1 MEQSLNRRVV
11 VVFSLLAV
19 VAASV
24 LFLFMRGSGSD
35 SVVGNTT
42 KRRIDLFASVTKA
55 TTDPGWSVLESR
67 TVGAIQLTLADDQ
80 TMIIPDGTYV
90 DDYDSVTACTDFSQP
105 SACVLVADMLGDAVV
120 WFALVQADSKNG
132 TEQLR
137 LPGLVDMQ
145 SNGDEGILGNGWVL
159 PLGVGVKRVCSNSD
173 TTSLRDFITRFPGTS
188 AVAII
193 DLEQDVVVQVSCV

>member
-11 VVFSLLAV
+11 VIFSLLAV

-42 KRRIDLFASVTKA
+42 KRRIDLFASVIKA
-55 TTDPGWSVLESR
+55 TTDSGWSVLESR
-67 TVGAIQLTLADDQ
+67 TVGAIQLTLANDQ

-132 TEQLR
+132 TKQLR

-173 TTSLRDFITRFPGTS
+173 TTSLRDFITRFPGSS

-193 DLEQDVVVQVSCV
+193 DLEQDVVVEVSCV

>member
-11 VVFSLLAV
+11 VIFSLLAV

-24 LFLFMRGSGSD
+24 LFFFMRGSGSD
-35 SVVGNTT
+35 SVVGNIT
-42 KRRIDLFASVTKA
+42 KRRIDLFASVTKV

-132 TEQLR
+132 TKQLR

-173 TTSLRDFITRFPGTS
+173 TTSLRDFITRFPGSS

-193 DLEQDVVVQVSCV
+193 DLEQDVVVEVSCL

>member
-11 VVFSLLAV
+11 VIFSLLAV

-132 TEQLR
+132 TKQLH

-145 SNGDEGILGNGWVL
+145 SNGDEGILGNGWVV

-173 TTSLRDFITRFPGTS
+173 TTSLRDFITRFPGSS

>member
-11 VVFSLLAV
+11 VIFSLLAV

-24 LFLFMRGSGSD
+24 LFFFMRGSGSN

-42 KRRIDLFASVTKA
+42 NRRIDLFASVTKA

-132 TEQLR
+132 TKQLR

-173 TTSLRDFITRFPGTS
+173 TTSLRDFITRFPGSS

-193 DLEQDVVVQVSCV
+193 DLEQDVVVEVSCV

>member
-11 VVFSLLAV
+11 VIFSLLAV

-80 TMIIPDGTYV
+80 TMTIPDGTYV

-132 TEQLR
+132 TKQLR